1 VSVPRGRINPSITLF
16 ALEAFVPE
24 LHPTTFLQA
33 AAWVP
38 DDDPERP
45 WEEAAEL
52 AAEWIWAR
60 SEIEDV
66 LPLLVTNTFQNAIG
80 IRCLGDIAR
89 RGGQATPQG
98 KQRFAPGPVLVYV
111 PDARSLRFALDLA
124 HGCSLAVVESV
135 SFPLSEWAA
144 GAGALNLLDGSTSA
158 ITLPADVV
166 ADLDRAVFFG
176 GNNGWSGS
184 HEKAHAR
191 SRLAAHIESGR
202 LSPDE
207 AAAYV
212 MSQGVSNKGA
222 TRLRVLLEKC
232 S

>member
-1 VSVPRGRINPSITLF
+1 
-16 ALEAFVPE
+16 LEAFVPE

-45 WEEAAEL
+45 WEEAADL

-60 SEIEDV
+60 SEIEGV
-66 LPLLVTNTFQNAIG
+66 LPLLVTNTFQNVIG

-89 RGGQATPQG
+89 RGGQATPRG
-98 KQRFAPGPVLVYV
+98 KQRFDPRPVLVYV

-124 HGCSLAVVESV
+124 HGYSLAVVESV
-135 SFPLSEWAA
+135 SFPLTEWAA
-144 GAGALNLLDGSTSA
+144 GAGAINLLDGSISA
-158 ITLPADVV
+158 ISLPADVV
-166 ADLDRAVFFG
+166 ADLDRAIFFG
-176 GNNGWSGS
+176 GNNGWTGQ
-184 HEKAHAR
+184 HEKTHAR
-191 SRLAAHIESGR
+191 SRLASHVESGR
-202 LSPDE
+202 LAADE

-212 MSQGVSNKGA
+212 MSQGVSDKGA
-222 TRLRVLLEKC
+222 TRLRTLLEKF

>member
-1 VSVPRGRINPSITLF
+1 MAIILF
-16 ALEAFVPE
+16 VLEAFVPE

-124 HGCSLAVVESV
+124 HGYSLAVVESV

-144 GAGALNLLDGSTSA
+144 GADALNLLDGSTSA
-158 ITLPADVV
+158 ISLPANVV

-184 HEKAHAR
+184 HEKTHAR
-191 SRLAAHIESGR
+191 SRLAAHVESGR

-212 MSQGVSNKGA
+212 MSQGVSDKGA
-222 TRLRVLLEKC
+222 TRLRVLLEKY